1 MVKFL
6 HYFKN
11 LWFGG
16 NKKVTKSNSIV
27 ITTSATAPLAVAS
40 KRKEIVMNV
49 IQTSSKGA
57 ACLLL
62 MFLSLKSN
70 AQLTK
75 TAFIKAQQQ
84 CKDMLLVTKD
94 PAKPPRT
101 TRPDGTLAFSP
112 DIYDWT
118 SGFFAGSLWYTYEA
132 TRDETLKAEALRYTE
147 VLDSLQYFTGH
158 HDIGFM
164 LYCSYGNGYRLTHNE
179 KYKDV
184 LVQGAKSLCKRFNPA
199 TGCIKSWNQRLSWDG
214 KTMWHYPVIID
225 NMMNLDLLFFASKM
239 TGDTSFKHIA
249 VTHALTTMKNH
260 IRPDYSTYH
269 VVDYDAKTG
278 KVLHQETCQGYANNS
293 TWARGQAWSIY
304 GFTSVY
310 KETGDKQFLETAQH
324 LADFYLNNTRLPK
337 DKIPYWDFNANQP
350 GFQPQ
355 FNYDATKYKEIPRD
369 VAAAAVVASA
379 LFDLSKLSDVK
390 KGEGYKKAAIEIV
403 KSLASPKYTAEVGTN
418 NNFILKHATGSLP
431 HNQEIDKPLVYADYY
446 YLEALL
452 KYSKL

>member
-1 MVKFL
+1 MAKFL
-6 HYFKN
+6 RFLKD
-11 LWFGG
+11 LCVGSD
-16 NKKVTKSNSIV
+16 KKTVKSN
-27 ITTSATAPLAVAS
+27 TTVTAPTVLKVIS
-40 KRKEIVMNV
+40 KRKDIVMNV

-62 MFLSLKSN
+62 MLLLSRSN

-75 TAFIKAQQQ
+75 TAITNAQQH
-84 CKDMLLVTKD
+84 CKNMLLVTKN

-132 TRDETLKAEALRYTE
+132 TKDETLKAEAVRYTE
-147 VLDSLQYFTGH
+147 VLDSLQYFSGH

-214 KTMWHYPVIID
+214 KTMWRYPVIID
-225 NMMNLDLLFFASKM
+225 NMMNLDLLFFASKV
-239 TGDTSFKHIA
+239 TGDTTFKHIA

-269 VVDYDAKTG
+269 VVDYDAKNG
-278 KVLHQETCQGYANNS
+278 KVLNQETCQGYANNS
-293 TWARGQAWSIY
+293 TWARGQAWAIY
-304 GFTSVY
+304 GYTAVY
-310 KETGDKQFLETAQH
+310 RETGDRQFLETAQH

-337 DKIPYWDFNANQP
+337 DKIPYWDFNANEI
-350 GFQPQ
+350 GYTPQ
-355 FNYDATKYKEIPRD
+355 FNYDAVKYKESPRD
-369 VAAAAVVASA
+369 VSAAAIVASA
-379 LFDLSKLSDVK
+379 LFDLSKYSGK
-390 KGEGYKKAAIEIV
+390 KGDAYKKAAIQMI
-403 KSLASPKYTAEVGTN
+403 KSISSPQYTADLGSN

-452 KYSKL
+452 KYNKL